1 MDTMTDVDVVVTGGV
16 DTHKDLHVAAA
27 LDQFGRLLG
36 TDEFPTNS
44 AGYRDLHAWLT
55 GFGALE
61 SVGVEGTGAWG
72 AGLTRYLRCNGVA
85 VVEVSRPNRQRR
97 RLKGKSDTLDAEAAA
112 RGVQSGEARGLPKGG
127 EGPIE
132 AIRILRVARRSAI
145 KARTQAANQIHSI
158 IDTCPEDLRSSLIA
172 LRPKAQI
179 AKAARLRR
187 GDAATPKG
195 AAKTALASL
204 ARRWMDLDAEI
215 GELDA
220 LLGQITLQTAPSLL
234 AMPGV
239 GPDVAGALLSTVGDN
254 PGRLRSEASFA
265 ALCGV
270 TPLDASSG
278 RQKRHRLNRGGDRT
292 ANSALFRIVLC
303 RLIRD
308 EETRSYMDRRIA
320 QGKTKKEVIRCLKRY
335 VARQVYRVILQDLEV
350 SVARPPNRLEQAA

>member
-36 TDEFPTNS
+36 TEEFPTNS
-44 AGYRDLHAWLT
+44 AGYRDLHAWLA
-55 GFGALE
+55 GFGTLE
-61 SVGVEGTGAWG
+61 CVGVEGTGAWG

-85 VVEVSRPNRQRR
+85 IVEVSRPNRQRR
-97 RLKGKSDTLDAEAAA
+97 RLKGKSDTLDAETAGRA
-112 RGVQSGEARGLPKGG
+112 VQSGEARGLPKGG

-145 KARTQAANQIHSI
+145 KARTQAANQIHAI
-158 IDTCPEDLRSSLIA
+158 IDTCPEDLRSSLIV
-172 LRPKAQI
+172 LRPKAQV
-179 AKAARLRR
+179 AKAARFRR
-187 GDAATPKG
+187 GGADTPKG

-204 ARRWMDLDAEI
+204 ARRWMNLDAEI
-215 GELDA
+215 DELDT
-220 LLGQITLQTAPSLL
+220 LLGRITLQTAPSLL
-234 AMPGV
+234 ALPGV
-239 GPDVAGALLSTVGDN
+239 GPDVAGALLSAVGDN
-254 PGRLRSEASFA
+254 PARLRSEASFA

-278 RQKRHRLNRGGDRT
+278 RQKRHRLNRGGDRI

-308 EETRSYMDRRIA
+308 EETRGYMARRIA
-320 QGKTKKEVIRCLKRY
+320 EGKTKKEVIRCLKRY
-335 VARQVYRVILQDLEV
+335 VARQVYRVILEDLEV
-350 SVARPPNRLEQAA
+350 RVARPPNHLEQAA